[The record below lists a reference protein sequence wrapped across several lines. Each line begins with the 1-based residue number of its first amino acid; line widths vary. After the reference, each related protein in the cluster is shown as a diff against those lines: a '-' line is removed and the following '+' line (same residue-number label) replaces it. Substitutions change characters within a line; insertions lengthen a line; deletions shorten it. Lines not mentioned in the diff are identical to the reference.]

1 MTSAVPVSAIAI
13 EMEDRDDANIGGPT
27 NWSSCW
33 IELVSFALIV
43 GSALSSHRFWQTLFS
58 TADRTVLSVCIAAGL
73 IIAIAQA
80 AWRGNRS
87 KWRIASA
94 VLLWISAL
102 VLIGLSFGG
111 EQMELLKQP
120 LVAIGLA
127 FAGWCAVRVR
137 GESLAFALS
146 LGGAIAFPAGIE
158 WMNRT
163 GWNTLIESFAANLT
177 AGLADVSH
185 FFNIRE
191 GSNIFFVNG
200 VASRFSSIGELDSV
214 VSFIAVG
221 VFFLLVRRRNLLAAV
236 VTLAVS
242 ILVWLAVR
250 AVAWVILL
258 HLGARNGS
266 WYEWSFQME
275 VGCLIVGCLL
285 IVSLQEFFS
294 ELLQPIPLEFS
305 NTEFPLF
312 AMGWN
317 WLCGLPKLTVSMPQ
331 RDSDF
336 GPMDEES

>member
-1 MTSAVPVSAIAI
+1 MTSAVPASAKTI
-13 EMEDRDDANIGGPT
+13 EMEDRDDANRSGPT
-27 NWSSCW
+27 HWSSCW
-33 IELVSFALIV
+33 IELVSFGLIV
-43 GSALSSHRFWQTLFS
+43 GSALPSHRFWQTLFS

-80 AWRGNRS
+80 AWRGNQS

-111 EQMELLKQP
+111 EQSAFFQQP

-127 FAGWCAVRVR
+127 FAGWCAARVR

-146 LGGAIAFPAGIE
+146 LGGAITFPAGIE

-163 GWNTLIESFAANLT
+163 GWDTLIESFAANLT
-177 AGLADVSH
+177 AGLADASH

-221 VFFLLVRRRNLLAAV
+221 VFILLVRRRSLLSAV
-236 VTLAVS
+236 VTIAVS

-266 WYEWSFQME
+266 WYEWSFPME
-275 VGCLIVGCLL
+275 LGCLIVGCLL

-305 NTEFPLF
+305 NTDFPLF
-312 AMGWN
+312 TMGWN
-317 WLCGLPKLTVSMPQ
+317 WICGLPKLTVSVPQ

-336 GPMDEES
+336 GPIDEES

>member
-1 MTSAVPVSAIAI
+1 V
-13 EMEDRDDANIGGPT
+13 
-27 NWSSCW
+27 
-33 IELVSFALIV
+33 
-43 GSALSSHRFWQTLFS
+43 
-58 TADRTVLSVCIAAGL
+58 
-73 IIAIAQA
+73 
-80 AWRGNRS
+80 
-87 KWRIASA
+87 
-94 VLLWISAL
+94 
-102 VLIGLSFGG
+102 IGLSFGG
-111 EQMELLKQP
+111 EQLELFQQP
-120 LVAIGLA
+120 FVAIALA
-127 FAGWCAVRVR
+127 FAGWCALRVR

-146 LGGAIAFPAGIE
+146 LGGAITFPAGIE

-163 GWNTLIESFAANLT
+163 GWDTLIESFAANLT
-177 AGLADVSH
+177 AGLADASH

-221 VFFLLVRRRNLLAAV
+221 VFFLLVRRRNLLSAV
-236 VTLAVS
+236 VTIAVS

-258 HLGARNGS
+258 QLGARNGS
-266 WYEWSFQME
+266 WYEWSLPME
-275 VGCLIVGCLL
+275 VGCLILGCLL

-317 WLCGLPKLTVSMPQ
+317 WLCGLPKLTVSVPH

-336 GPMDEES
+336 GPMDEDS

>member
-1 MTSAVPVSAIAI
+1 MTSAVPASAITI
-13 EMEDRDDANIGGPT
+13 EMEDRDDANISGPT

-33 IELVSFALIV
+33 IELVSLALIV
-43 GSALSSHRFWQTLFS
+43 GSALPSHRFWQTLFS

-80 AWRGNRS
+80 AWRGNQS

-111 EQMELLKQP
+111 DQLEFFQQP

-127 FAGWCAVRVR
+127 FAGWCTVRVR

-146 LGGAIAFPAGIE
+146 LGGAITFPAGIE

-163 GWNTLIESFAANLT
+163 GWDTLIESFAANLT
-177 AGLADVSH
+177 AGLADASH
-185 FFNIRE
+185 FFNMRE

-221 VFFLLVRRRNLLAAV
+221 VFFLLVRRRNLLSAV
-236 VTLAVS
+236 VTIASS

-275 VGCLIVGCLL
+275 LGCLIVGCLL

-312 AMGWN
+312 TMGWN
-317 WLCGLPKLTVSMPQ
+317 WLCGLPKLTVSVPQ
-331 RDSDF
+331 RDFNF

>member
-13 EMEDRDDANIGGPT
+13 EMEERDDANISGPT
-27 NWSSCW
+27 KWSSCW
-33 IELVSFALIV
+33 IELVSIALIV
-43 GSALSSHRFWQTLFS
+43 GSALPSHRFWQTLFS

-87 KWRIASA
+87 KWRIALA

-111 EQMELLKQP
+111 EPLELFQQP
-120 LVAIGLA
+120 LIAIGLA
-127 FAGWCAVRVR
+127 FAGWCVVRVR

-146 LGGAIAFPAGIE
+146 LGGAITLPALIE
-158 WMNRT
+158 WMNGT
-163 GWNTLIESFAANLT
+163 GWDTSIESFAANLT
-177 AGLADVSH
+177 AGLADASH
-185 FFNIRE
+185 FFNILE
-191 GSNIFFVNG
+191 GSTIFFVNG
-200 VASRFSSIGELDSV
+200 VASRFASIGELDSV

-221 VFFLLVRRRNLLAAV
+221 VFFLLVRRRNLLSAV
-236 VTLAVS
+236 VTIAVS

-266 WYEWSFQME
+266 WYEWSFPME

-305 NTEFPLF
+305 MTEFPLF
-312 AMGWN
+312 AIVWN

-336 GPMDEES
+336 GPMDGEY